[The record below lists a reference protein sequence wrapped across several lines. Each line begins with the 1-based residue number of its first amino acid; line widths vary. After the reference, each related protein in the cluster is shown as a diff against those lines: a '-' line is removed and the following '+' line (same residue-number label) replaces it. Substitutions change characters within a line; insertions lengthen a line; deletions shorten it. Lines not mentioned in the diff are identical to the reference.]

1 MNVTA
6 KATDKIGKCRYIVES
21 SAGSS
26 LITMLGYGQKQQH
39 RYGHFWRL
47 QSSGF
52 PDQRDNDNIRTLL
65 VTMEQ
70 SMARMAR
77 MMTSFGANALSGIPK
92 VQAPSAPAITTR
104 TKPARRNPLA
114 ELMKK
119 V

>member
-6 KATDKIGKCRYIVES
+6 KGTDKIGKCRYTVES

-26 LITMLGYGQKQQH
+26 LITMFGYGQKHHH

-47 QSSGF
+47 RDDGF
-52 PDQRDNDNIRTLL
+52 PDQRDNDNIRKLL
-65 VTMEQ
+65 VTMEEN
-70 SMARMAR
+70 MARMAR
-77 MMTSFGANALSGIPK
+77 MMTSFGANALSGIPQ